1 MIVWETTRKPGSTV
15 DRRVRSG
22 ALRQVKLAVVALV
35 AVLVLSAPAL
45 AQSVSAGAGERSA
58 SSQQYS
64 GEPGLSSTPALA
76 DGVREAADTAGRGAD
91 AANDA
96 LSGTRFSD
104 GRVVAGLTELPD
116 TGGVPPFPLVAG
128 VLLVSVGLLFRKI
141 LR

>member
-1 MIVWETTRKPGSTV
+1 M
-15 DRRVRSG
+15 
-22 ALRQVKLAVVALV
+22 RQVKLAVVALV

-76 DGVREAADTAGRGAD
+76 DSVREAADTAGRGAD

-96 LSGTRFSD
+96 LSGTRSSD
-104 GRVVAGLTELPD
+104 GRVAGLTELPD
-116 TGGVPPFPLVAG
+116 TGGVPLLLPVAG
-128 VLLVSVGLLFRKI
+128 VLLVSAGLLFRWTV
-141 LR
+141 R

>member
-1 MIVWETTRKPGSTV
+1 M
-15 DRRVRSG
+15 
-22 ALRQVKLAVVALV
+22 ALV
-35 AVLVLSAPAL
+35 AVLVLSTPAQ
-45 AQSVSAGAGERSA
+45 AQSVSAGERSA

-96 LSGTRFSD
+96 LSGTRSSD
-104 GRVVAGLTELPD
+104 GRVAGLTELPD

-128 VLLVSVGLLFRKI
+128 ILLVSVGLLFRKI